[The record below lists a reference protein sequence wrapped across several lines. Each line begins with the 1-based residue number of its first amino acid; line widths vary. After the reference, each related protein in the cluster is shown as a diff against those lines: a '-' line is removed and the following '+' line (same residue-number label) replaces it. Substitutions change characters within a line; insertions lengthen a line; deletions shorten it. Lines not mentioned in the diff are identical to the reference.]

1 MSPQGAYNFFSDPL
15 VSVVAIV
22 EDGDV
27 RRSERRRL
35 SWPNSFQTFRAF
47 FFSPLSSPAKSPRC
61 PLPSPSFVGS
71 GRATPANNE
80 NPAMP
85 RRLSNRR
92 RLLLPQTRR
101 SPAVGATR
109 TVVAKIRTATTQ
121 APQLPQVLA
130 NSPAHSLRGFVGH
143 LHDDRVKPA
152 RARPFLSIL
161 ASDKSQQYVRPFIIL
176 LRS

>member
-1 MSPQGAYNFFSDPL
+1 MSPQGAYNYFSDPL
-15 VSVVAIV
+15 VSVVATI

-47 FFSPLSSPAKSPRC
+47 FSPLSSPAKSPRC
-61 PLPSPSFVGS
+61 PLPSPSFAGS

-85 RRLSNRR
+85 RRPSNRP

-101 SPAVGATR
+101 SPAVEATR
-109 TVVAKIRTATTQ
+109 TVVAKIRIATTQ

-130 NSPAHSLRGFVGH
+130 NSPERSLRGFVRH

-152 RARPFLSIL
+152 RARPFLSNL
-161 ASDKSQQYVRPFIIL
+161 ASDTSQLYVRPFTIQ